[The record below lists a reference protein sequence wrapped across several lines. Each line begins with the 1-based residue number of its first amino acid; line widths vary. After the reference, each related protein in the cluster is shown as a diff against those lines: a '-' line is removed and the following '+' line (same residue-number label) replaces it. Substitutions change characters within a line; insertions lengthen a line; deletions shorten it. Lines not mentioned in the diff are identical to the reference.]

1 MKSVP
6 SSKLYFSH
14 TLSIK
19 HFRPGVTVQDLAA
32 LKPAFKKEGGTV
44 TAGNASG
51 INDGAATVVVMSER
65 KAKELGVIPMAV
77 FTGGASAGVDPA
89 VMGIGPAFSTRKLLG
104 LTGMPILR
112 GGSLF
117 LSMLCVVPAGVYLT
131 DVAPEL
137 PSRRRR
143 S

>member
-1 MKSVP
+1 MIYYN
-6 SSKLYFSH
+6 LY
-14 TLSIK
+14 LGLAWIL
-19 HFRPGVTVQDLAA
+19 TVGLAFVEVRA
-32 LKPAFKKEGGTV
+32 LIDAITRKPRDFLV
-44 TAGNASG
+44 AGKRSQQFW
-51 INDGAATVVVMSER
+51 
-65 KAKELGVIPMAV
+65 LLLL
-77 FTGGASAGVDPA
+77 GGAL
-89 VMGIGPAFSTRKLLG
+89 LLG